1 MIFDASI
8 MFAGFALGF
17 FIGSIIALIKI
28 TISWFVR
35 ITSR

>member
-17 FIGSIIALIKI
+17 FVGSIIALIK
-28 TISWFVR
+28 TIILWFVR
-35 ITSR
+35 IISR